1 MYRYCKKT
9 DSSSCGH
16 TTRYNNICFVPLT
29 IDHYTYILT
38 DYSIISAGSTAI
50 KRRLKNMYGVLSRDA
65 TLEVYAV
72 TYPSQI
78 TPTQI
83 TWTKGSTIIN
93 PSDTKYSLRSLG
105 TQLVIHDIVRE
116 DSAFYHVSIVGGAND
131 ISSDLTTSMRLN
143 LEG

>member
-1 MYRYCKKT
+1 
-9 DSSSCGH
+9 
-16 TTRYNNICFVPLT
+16 
-29 IDHYTYILT
+29 
-38 DYSIISAGSTAI
+38 
-50 KRRLKNMYGVLSRDA
+50 MYGILSRDA

-72 TYPSQI
+72 TYPAQI

-105 TQLVIHDIVRE
+105 TQLVIHDIIKE
-116 DSAFYHVSIVGGAND
+116 DSALYRASIVGGAND
-131 ISSDLTTSMRLN
+131 ISIDLTTSMRLN